1 MTSLHALQTGMVALP
16 PGYVFRGEPGGP
28 LGRGVPADRYER
40 CPIGA
45 FLVEHPERGP
55 VLIDTG
61 MHPDVARHPERNL
74 GRAGALLA
82 RGVRMGDEE
91 HVPAQLRA
99 RGIDPADVELV
110 VMTHLHPDHTSA
122 MSVLPRA
129 RFVVA
134 RDEWRAARGRLAV
147 LGGYL
152 GRHLPDESR
161 VQLVDLA
168 LHGRPWEGF
177 ERTLDLLGD
186 GSLRL
191 VSTPGHT
198 VGHLSVVVAT
208 GDGPAFVLGDA
219 VYTLRNLRDDVLPWR
234 TASDGASLETM
245 RRLRAFAE
253 RRPGIPLIPT
263 HDPDVWAELL
273 GSSG

>member
-1 MTSLHALQTGMVALP
+1 MLPIRTGTVPLA
-16 PGYVFRGEPGGP
+16 PGYLYRPEGSGLLEA
-28 LGRGVPADRYER
+28 LGRGVPREAMVR

-61 MHPDVARHPERNL
+61 MHPVVATDPKANL
-74 GRAGALLA
+74 GRAAA
-82 RGVRMGDEE
+82 AIMGGLRIGPDEN
-91 HVPAQLRA
+91 VPAFLRA
-99 RGIDPADVELV
+99 RGIAPDDVELV

-122 MSVLPRA
+122 MSAFARA
-129 RFVVA
+129 RFAIA
-134 RDEWRAARGRLAV
+134 RAEWRAARGRRAL

-161 VQLVDLA
+161 VWSQDLA

-186 GSLRL
+186 GTLRL

-198 VGHLSVVVAT
+198 AGHVSVLVET
-208 GDGPAFVLGDA
+208 GDGPVFVLGDA
-219 VYTLRNLRDDVLPWR
+219 VYTLRNLHEDLLPR
-234 TASDGASLETM
+234 LAASDAASRASM
-245 RRLRAFAE
+245 RAIRAYHE
-253 RRPGIPLIPT
+253 RHPEVPLVPT
-263 HDPDVWAELL
+263 HDPEVWAAL
-273 GSSG
+273 GA